1 MMETEQD
8 GRAPGQQHRAP
19 TMQGVLLGTPEVMTP
34 YIAAFAQVAPHIR
47 LALPQDVVD
56 PEAVTLALAWD
67 PGADDFRPYP
77 NLRLVSSIAAG
88 VNGILASE
96 SLPGDVPLMRI
107 AGESQAQ
114 MMAGFVT
121 WHVLWHHRR
130 FGDYLANQRQRHWQR
145 LPMRDASD
153 VRIGLLGAGKMGS
166 AVARALMALDYDVA
180 IYSRSGRNLPAG
192 AEGFSSTDG
201 LERLAAR
208 SDILINLLPLTAETR
223 GILNAELFAR
233 MPESAALIH
242 VGRGEHLIE
251 ADLLAALQRGR
262 LGGASLDVFA
272 VEPLP
277 QDHPFWHH
285 EKIVITPHDAC
296 DSTPNQVAQ
305 EVSEAM
311 QRLDDDLL
319 PTSVVDREAGY

>member
-1 MMETEQD
+1 
-8 GRAPGQQHRAP
+8 
-19 TMQGVLLGTPEVMTP
+19 MQGVLLGSPEVMTP
-34 YIAAFAQVAPHIR
+34 YIEAFAQVAPHIR

-88 VNGILASE
+88 VNGILASP
-96 SLPGDVPLMRI
+96 SLPGNVPLMRI

-145 LPMRDASD
+145 LPKRDAAE
-153 VRIGLLGAGKMGS
+153 VRVGLLGAGKMGG
-166 AVARALMALDYDVA
+166 AVARALMALGYDVA
-180 IYSRSGRNLPAG
+180 IHSRRGRNLPAG
-192 AEGFSSTDG
+192 VEGFSGTDG

-208 SDILINLLPLTAETR
+208 SDILINLLPLTTETR
-223 GILNAELFAR
+223 GILNAELFSR
-233 MPESAALIH
+233 LPSGAALIH

-251 ADLLAALQRGR
+251 ADLLAALENGQ
-262 LGGASLDVFA
+262 LSAASLDVFA
-272 VEPLP
+272 IEPLP

-285 EKIVITPHDAC
+285 ERIVVTPHDAC
-296 DSTPNQVAQ
+296 DSTPNQVAH
-305 EVSEAM
+305 EVTEAM
-311 QRLDDDLL
+311 QRLDDGLL
-319 PTSVVDREAGY
+319 PASVVDRHAGY

>member
-1 MMETEQD
+1 
-8 GRAPGQQHRAP
+8 
-19 TMQGVLLGTPEVMTP
+19 MQGVLLGTPEVMTP